1 MSKNRKKFEKVAE
14 SRELTKSERGKLDS
28 VVGNMYE
35 FIYNSKTA
43 TDPHPLI
50 LSVFRRG
57 GGRLFRWKGKTYMAG
72 VNLNNL
78 GTATREAVI
87 RTLQDKKRI
96 SYAMIKRAEKT
107 LKIQYRV
114 YNVQDVQNLSLVDSA
129 KYLETL

>member
-1 MSKNRKKFEKVAE
+1 MSKNKKKFEKIAE
-14 SRELTKSERGKLDS
+14 SRVLAQSELDSLDS

-35 FIYNSKTA
+35 FEYNSKTA

-50 LSVFRRG
+50 LSVFRK
-57 GGRLFRWKGKTYMAG
+57 GGRLFRYGTKTYMAG
-72 VNLNNL
+72 INLNNL

-87 RTLQDKKRI
+87 RTLQNKKRI
-96 SYAMIKRAEKT
+96 SYGMIKRAEKT

-114 YNVQDVQNLSLVDSA
+114 YNYQDVENLSLVDSA

>member
-1 MSKNRKKFEKVAE
+1 MSKNKKKFEKIAE
-14 SRELTKSERGKLDS
+14 SRVLAQSDLDSLDS

-35 FIYNSKTA
+35 FQYNSKTA

-50 LSVFRRG
+50 LSVFRK
-57 GGRLFRWKGKTYMAG
+57 GGRLFRHGGKTYMAG
-72 VNLNNL
+72 INLNNL

-87 RTLQDKKRI
+87 RTLQNKKRI
-96 SYAMIKRAEKT
+96 SYGMIKRAEKT

-114 YNVQDVQNLSLVDSA
+114 YNYQDVENLSLVDSA